1 MATLTISG
9 AEAALVIRN
18 QYSLKITDEVML
30 TLSQPPI
37 TQDFFEALRTRQK
50 LVAIKLIRELTNC
63 GLKEGKDFVD
73 EFSDKLDNLY
83 RF

>member
-9 AEAALVIRN
+9 AEATLVIRD
-18 QYSLKITDEVML
+18 QYSLKDTDQVQIVQL
-30 TLSQPPI
+30 NAPATV
-37 TQDFFEALRTRQK
+37 DFFEAVRTRQK

-73 EFSDKLDNLY
+73 DFSDKLDNLY

>member
-1 MATLTISG
+1 MATLTITG
-9 AEAALVIRN
+9 AEATLLIRN
-18 QYSLKITDEVML
+18 QYSLRDTDQVQIVSL
-30 TLSQPPI
+30 NTPI
-37 TQDFFEALRTRQK
+37 SLDFFEAVRTRQK